1 MSDKAKSSKRPSYR
15 SAKEDLANS
24 AGRIRLYGIELDK
37 PDSEAA
43 IAIWFC
49 GYRVDAADHRMG
61 SKRILH
67 VAKEDIV
74 QHGRVDGF
82 EYEGFE
88 VQWFD
93 VGPRARLVEEC
104 FIAFEASALS
114 GPQAEGRKM
123 TALERIH
130 GVGSFHF
137 PPLFEAPIIIPLDPN
152 PPNPVPVIIPLDPN
166 PPNPVPVIIPL
177 PA

>member
-1 MSDKAKSSKRPSYR
+1 MNDKAKSSKRPSYR
-15 SAKEDLANS
+15 SAKEDLAES

-37 PDSEAA
+37 PDDEKA

-49 GYRVDAADHRMG
+49 GYHVNATDHRMG

-67 VAKEDIV
+67 IAKEDIV

-82 EYEGFE
+82 EYEDLQ

-104 FIAFEASALS
+104 FVAFEASALS
-114 GPQAEGRKM
+114 GQQTEGPRNL

-130 GVGSFHF
+130 GGGSFHF
-137 PPLFEAPIIIPLDPN
+137 PPFFDVPIIIPLNPN
-152 PPNPVPVIIPLDPN
+152 PPNPVPVIIPLD
-166 PPNPVPVIIPL
+166 
-177 PA
+177 

>member
-1 MSDKAKSSKRPSYR
+1 MNDKAKSSKRPSYR
-15 SAKEDLANS
+15 SAKEDLAES

-37 PDSEAA
+37 PDDEKA

-49 GYRVDAADHRMG
+49 GYHVNATDHRMG

-67 VAKEDIV
+67 IAKEDIV

-82 EYEGFE
+82 EYEE
-88 VQWFD
+88 LQVQWFD

-104 FIAFEASALS
+104 FVAFEASVLF
-114 GPQAEGRKM
+114 GQQTEGRKM

-137 PPLFEAPIIIPLDPN
+137 PGLFDVPIIIPLNPEPNPVPVIIPLNPN
-152 PPNPVPVIIPLDPN
+152 PPNPVPVIIPLD
-166 PPNPVPVIIPL
+166 
-177 PA
+177 